1 MSSVVLPLSNR
12 HDIQQTSWA
21 CQLLVFHSSNH
32 LAKSVCKNTKLK
44 SDLFGQSIFSSLIN
58 WLKGTDMGMYILLP
72 VLGFLYFTQFSS
84 DSFFFFHWWPART
97 SQAVLSLL
105 LIIPPSWLPFLLWD
119 CKHSHAS
126 MCKLLW
132 SNQEKTNKQI
142 SLKAWPLCLST
153 SWDGLYSLMGILC
166 SCWRPFK
173 VNILNLVGICTKARA
188 ILPFFFNSI
197 YFHTSSDV
205 A

>member
-32 LAKSVCKNTKLK
+32 LAKPVCKNTKLK

-84 DSFFFFHWWPART
+84 DSFFFFHRWPART

-105 LIIPPSWLPFLLWD
+105 LIIPPLLVAFSTVGLQAQS
-119 CKHSHAS
+119 CFHVQTPLKQSG
-126 MCKLLW
+126 K
-132 SNQEKTNKQI
+132 NKQT